1 MHPHGF
7 IQKAGVGSLL
17 LLLSITAL
25 VVMEPLGV
33 PRQVVVR
40 QRHDAWVLAYPL
52 GKVETLLQVVSP
64 IDEDTEAHYY
74 SLIAHQG
81 QRVHVDLHAWAEPGR
96 PPPRLRL
103 EMVGPGLS
111 SQRASEPSRMEEGD
125 MRRAGPAR
133 SSLALQVPVRGQYI
147 LVVRAEERRAGAYRI
162 RFRGRGSWRLSALLR
177 YPLQQIDAAS
187 LLWPERARAW
197 TWGTAGAGS
206 LFAGLGYLWRR
217 RRAVVR

>member
-7 IQKAGVGSLL
+7 IRKAGVGSLL
-17 LLLSITAL
+17 LLLFITAL

-81 QRVHVDLHAWAEPGR
+81 QRVHVDLHAWASRADHPSPPSGNGR
-96 PPPRLRL
+96 ARPLFSAR
-103 EMVGPGLS
+103 
-111 SQRASEPSRMEEGD
+111 SEPSRMEEGD

-133 SSLALQVPVRGQYI
+133 SSLALQVPVRGDVSSWSGQRSAAPA
-147 LVVRAEERRAGAYRI
+147 LTGSASWKRVMAPVGAAR
-162 RFRGRGSWRLSALLR
+162 
-177 YPLQQIDAAS
+177 PLQQIDAAS
-187 LLWPERARAW
+187 LLAGARPRMDVGHGRSGQPLCRARILLAD
-197 TWGTAGAGS
+197 A
-206 LFAGLGYLWRR
+206 
-217 RRAVVR
+217 RAVVR